1 MTIRTRPQPQVTGG
15 MGSAPPPANPIE
27 VAPGVIRGTQ
37 APSEITQPLDA
48 GVVADQVARAHANER
63 SLAPLNFAPAGGGPA
78 AGGQPTP
85 VSAVEA
91 VSTQGRRIRQVTR
104 SRAGGTAVDGP
115 ANGTDA
121 PVVQAPATISDL
133 SSGAVDR
140 PREGE
145 PWQPAASQTDSPSRG
160 IPRNIPNDPGKQIT
174 GGFGDVHDAQYFPL
188 DGTELR
194 ELIMALMDQL
204 HARLQ
209 DDLRFTVAICYP
221 RVRARVEIIV
231 EGFVEDQG
239 FIIPRVAIPHDK
251 TPLALAREY
260 GDEITFALVAE
271 RVEMT
276 AAGDS
281 VSPPNATRLELG
293 LPVPRKQTVDTPTG
307 RMLVDVPN

>member
-1 MTIRTRPQPQVTGG
+1 MPAPRTRPRPQVTGG
-15 MGSAPPPANPIE
+15 MGSVPPPANPIE
-27 VAPGVIRGTQ
+27 VTAGVIRGTA
-37 APSEITQPLDA
+37 APSEVTQPLDA
-48 GVVADQVARAHANER
+48 AAVAEQVARAAANER
-63 SLAPLNFAPAGGGPA
+63 SLAPLNFASAQPA
-78 AGGQPTP
+78 AATAAAPA

-91 VSTQGRRIRQVTR
+91 VATQGRRIRQVTR
-104 SRAGGTAVDGP
+104 NRTGSTAVDEVP
-115 ANGTDA
+115 ADA
-121 PVVQAPATISDL
+121 AVVAKPPTITDL

-145 PWQPAASQTDSPSRG
+145 AWQPAASATDSPSRG

-194 ELIMALMDQL
+194 ELITALMDQL

-209 DDLRFTVAICYP
+209 DDLRFTIAICYP

-239 FIIPRVAIPHDK
+239 FTIPRVAIPHEK
-251 TPLALAREY
+251 TPLAIAREY

-276 AAGDS
+276 AEGDS

-307 RMLVDVPN
+307 RMLVDVTQ